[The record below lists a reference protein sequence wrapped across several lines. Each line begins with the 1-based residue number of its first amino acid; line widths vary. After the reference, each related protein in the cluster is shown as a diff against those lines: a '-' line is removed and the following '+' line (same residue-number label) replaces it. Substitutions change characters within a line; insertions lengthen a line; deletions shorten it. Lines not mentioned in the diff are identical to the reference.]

1 MNMKLKI
8 QFRRI
13 AVLSAIAALLFSC
26 ITFNSVIWPSDP
38 KADSEIEVKAQVQL
52 VPETERNGYFVLA
65 FLVPKSWKVSETLS
79 ATYSATNVQSGGKPL
94 FDITDEAMVICNDET
109 EPTTTMP
116 YNTAMQ
122 SQFGIFGNT
131 GPVEWVV
138 VRGTTYINTD
148 GSGTHPT
155 TTADV
160 SLKFKTGS
168 NNIKFFT
175 AVATCLSD
183 NGFNTGNDGE
193 FLASGV
199 QTVTVTGGKGNDD
212 YTVLHFVSTT
222 PQTFRYGDFVSIEF
236 VSKIDKVET
245 ALYGEE
251 KVYLNAIATLADG
264 SEKTCQKLEMI
275 KDSETNYF
283 RYIYPKALFGL
294 DEDAVITDLH
304 VWFTNADGSK
314 VATDSADPKGY
325 QVSQASE

>member
-1 MNMKLKI
+1 MKLKI

-38 KADSEIEVKAQVQL
+38 KADSEIEVKVQVQL
-52 VPETERNGYFVLA
+52 VPKTERDGYFVLA
-65 FLVPKSWKVSETLS
+65 FLVPKSWKVSETLT
-79 ATYSATNVQSGGKPL
+79 ATYSATNIQSGRKPL
-94 FDITDEAMVICNDET
+94 FDITDEAMVLCNDEI

-168 NNIKFFT
+168 KNIKFFT

-183 NGFNTGNDGE
+183 NGFKTTENGDE
-193 FLASGV
+193 FLASDV

-212 YTVLHFVSTT
+212 FTVLHFVSTT

-264 SEKTCQKLEMI
+264 TEKTVTKLEMT
-275 KDSETNYF
+275 KDSEINYF
-283 RYIYPKALFGL
+283 RYIYPKSLFGL
-294 DEDAVITDLH
+294 DEDGVITDLH

-314 VATDSADPKGY
+314 IVTDSADPKGY